1 MMNKPYSY
9 LCKPAAGSARL
20 ACRGQRPTPAFAPR
34 GLAAA
39 AMTVVLLG
47 LFPMPGQADSLWT
60 EGVSRSMFA
69 DKRAHAVGDLITIL
83 VQESNVASK
92 ENSTKTAKKSGID
105 ASVSS
110 FLYSPT
116 ASSLLTKNSKLP
128 ALKFDAKSDFDG
140 GGQINNSEK
149 ITARIAVRVIDVLP
163 NGQMVVEGRRQTSFA
178 GETQDAVLRGNV
190 RPEDIMPN
198 NTVYSY
204 NVADA
209 TIKYVS
215 KGSVSDTQKKGWFTR
230 IWDKITPF

>member
-1 MMNKPYSY
+1 
-9 LCKPAAGSARL
+9 
-20 ACRGQRPTPAFAPR
+20 
-34 GLAAA
+34 
-39 AMTVVLLG
+39 MTVAWLC
-47 LFPMPGQADSLWT
+47 LFPTPGQADSLWT

-69 DKRAHAVGDLITIL
+69 DKRARAVGDIITIL

-92 ENSTKTAKKSGID
+92 ENSTKTAKASGID
-105 ASVSS
+105 ASISS
-110 FLYSPT
+110 FLYSPS
-116 ASSLLTKNSKLP
+116 ASSLLTKNGKLP
-128 ALKFDAKSDFDG
+128 ALKFDAKNDFNG

-149 ITARIAVRVIDVLP
+149 ITARIAVRVMDVLP

-230 IWDKITPF
+230 VWDKITPF

>member
-1 MMNKPYSY
+1 MMNKPYSF
-9 LCKPAAGSARL
+9 LCKPAGGTAKL

-34 GLAAA
+34 CLAVAA
-39 AMTVVLLG
+39 VSGALLC
-47 LFPMPGQADSLWT
+47 LPPMPGQADSLWT

-69 DKRAHAVGDLITIL
+69 DKRAHAVGDIITIL

-105 ASVSS
+105 ASLSS
-110 FLYSPT
+110 FLYSPS
-116 ASSLLTKNSKLP
+116 ASSLLTKNGKLP

-149 ITARIAVRVIDVLP
+149 ITARIAARVIDVLP

-190 RPEDIMPN
+190 RPEDVMAN
-198 NTVYSY
+198 NTVFSY